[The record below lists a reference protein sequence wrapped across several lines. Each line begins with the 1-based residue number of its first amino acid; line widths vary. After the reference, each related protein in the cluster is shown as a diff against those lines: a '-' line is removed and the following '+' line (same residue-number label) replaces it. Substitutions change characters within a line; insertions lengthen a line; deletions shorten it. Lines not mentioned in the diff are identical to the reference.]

1 MIHDVLK
8 GARARRAIGA
18 LVLTAITGAAIAQTT
33 PPPAPGATNGQT
45 VPDTTVP
52 ETGLNI
58 PTNLQIFGK
67 VDPNVRKPTAIVND
81 SVITGTD
88 VDQRVALIA
97 VANQTAIPAA
107 QLDQVKLQVLRQLID
122 ETLQIQEA
130 ASADVTITPDEIKQ
144 SLAGVSRRFNRT
156 PDQMRVY
163 LREQGSSERS
173 LRRQIEGEL
182 AWQRYLRKRVEPYV
196 NVGDEEVKSIIA
208 RLQASQGTVEYN
220 IKEIYLGATPAT
232 AAQVY
237 ANAKQIVAEIQK
249 GQQPF
254 DYFASQFSEASTRA
268 VGGDLGW
275 VRSSTLPPELTAAT
289 EQMQVGQVAGPIEVA
304 GGFSIVYLTDKRQV
318 LTADPRDARLSL
330 KQLTVRFPDGTTQ
343 AQATT
348 RTAAFAKATTA
359 LRGCGSVDAVAKTIG
374 AEVVDNDTVRIRDL
388 PPALQEI
395 MMKLRIGESSPP
407 FGSPTDGVRA
417 LVLCGRED
425 PKTGVLPGAAQ
436 VQNQLEQSRVN
447 LRAQQKLRDLR
458 RDAIVE
464 YR

>member
-156 PDQMRVY
+156 PDQMRDY
-163 LREQGSSERS
+163 LREQGSRS
-173 LRRQIEGEL
+173 MTQAKEIGEL
-182 AWQRYLRKRVEPYV
+182 I
-196 NVGDEEVKSIIA
+196 VKIGQES
-208 RLQASQGTVEYN
+208 
-220 IKEIYLGATPAT
+220 
-232 AAQVY
+232 
-237 ANAKQIVAEIQK
+237 VA
-249 GQQPF
+249 P
-254 DYFASQFSEASTRA
+254 
-268 VGGDLGW
+268 
-275 VRSSTLPPELTAAT
+275 
-289 EQMQVGQVAGPIEVA
+289 
-304 GGFSIVYLTDKRQV
+304 
-318 LTADPRDARLSL
+318 
-330 KQLTVRFPDGTTQ
+330 
-343 AQATT
+343 
-348 RTAAFAKATTA
+348 
-359 LRGCGSVDAVAKTIG
+359 LRGKD
-374 AEVVDNDTVRIRDL
+374 
-388 PPALQEI
+388 
-395 MMKLRIGESSPP
+395 
-407 FGSPTDGVRA
+407 
-417 LVLCGRED
+417 
-425 PKTGVLPGAAQ
+425 
-436 VQNQLEQSRVN
+436 
-447 LRAQQKLRDLR
+447 
-458 RDAIVE
+458 
-464 YR
+464 